1 MVVPQGV
8 SGTVLDRGTLSDYV
22 PYLMK
27 GLQQSFQ
34 DMGFRDV
41 SALQEALYSSNMRF
55 EHRTAAAQAEGSVHS
70 LYSYREPKFGI
81 GKGGK
86 APFFS
91 LFEIFL

>member
-1 MVVPQGV
+1 MV
-8 SGTVLDRGTLSDYV
+8 DYM

-34 DMGFRDV
+34 DMGFQSVD
-41 SALQEALYSSNMRF
+41 ALRESLYSGKMRF

-81 GKGGK
+81 K
-86 APFFS
+86 
-91 LFEIFL
+91 